1 MSGPLVRRI
10 TIAVVVV
17 VLAAAGVVVA
27 QHIPRTISIFL
38 IAAFIA
44 FGAAPL
50 VKRLVDAEDRVDA
63 ARKAKEAAEK
73 TLGDRRDAVRL
84 ALASL
89 APPRE
94 K

>member
-1 MSGPLVRRI
+1 
-10 TIAVVVV
+10 
-17 VLAAAGVVVA
+17 
-27 QHIPRTISIFL
+27 
-38 IAAFIA
+38 
-44 FGAAPL
+44 